1 MPLNI
6 PFNNFFTNFY
16 NMAANPRLHGFI
28 DRQSDSPPPQPPSPS
43 PRLQPQ
49 PQPQQRADRQAMA
62 KNLRIG
68 SKKQKDSS
76 ANMNRAHNSEPAY
89 DQPTG
94 FSQRNTV
101 HGGDQMYPDY
111 TQQENR
117 DKFDDSTVAE
127 DFDDTV
133 SQGNFSNGQNMAVVG
148 VDDFDNRHVR
158 EQVEQDNFQD
168 PQDNRYNMR
177 SPDESDFGH
186 NHIDGPVPHQP
197 HKIFHQYNGPHTQAL
212 GESLYKQSQTPKII
226 FQPHL
231 SPLPQHNSPTKQ
243 KISGRFNQS
252 RHLDTLTNRQ
262 KNGVQ
267 AVESSRKRT
276 SDEGVFSPLPKAG
289 KSQVVED
296 LENAIP
302 REIPPYNIPPPRS
315 ENMQSPQIDGSS
327 DEEEYSEDSS
337 RIKEQPALQSRPV
350 ERFPPANP
358 QQNGAFNLATIQLD
372 YDDATLKNMDYSQLR
387 DESFEAPSAA
397 SEQPSEPDMSLSD
410 RTLNE
415 RVSYHVE
422 QYQAADQKE
431 LDKQRVAMAEFF
443 GNLSK
448 DEWEEAGDWF
458 LERFADTLKALKD
471 ARKEKRDVVAKFERE
486 IEKREGEVKGS
497 LRAYNEDME
506 RMKKGAKG
514 VIEGK
519 ML

>member
-1 MPLNI
+1 
-6 PFNNFFTNFY
+6 
-16 NMAANPRLHGFI
+16 MAANPRLHGFI
-28 DRQSDSPPPQPPSPS
+28 DRQSDSPPPPPQPPSPS

-49 PQPQQRADRQAMA
+49 PQQRPERQVMA
-62 KNLRIG
+62 KNLRIA
-68 SKKQKDSS
+68 SKKQRDAS

-89 DQPTG
+89 DQPAG
-94 FSQRNTV
+94 FPQRNTV
-101 HGGDQMYPDY
+101 HGGDQMYPEY
-111 TQQENR
+111 AQQENR

-148 VDDFDNRHVR
+148 VDDFDNRYVR
-158 EQVEQDNFQD
+158 EHPIQVEQDNFQD
-168 PQDNRYNMR
+168 AQDNGYNGN

-186 NHIDGPVPHQP
+186 NHIDARVPHQS
-197 HKIFHQYNGPHTQAL
+197 HKIFHQYNGQGPHTQAL
-212 GESLYKQSQTPKII
+212 GEPLYKQSQTPKIT

-231 SPLPQHNSPTKQ
+231 SPLPQPNSPTKQ

-262 KNGVQ
+262 KNGMQ
-267 AVESSRKRT
+267 AVESSRKRAL
-276 SDEGVFSPLPKAG
+276 DEGVFSPLPKAG

-302 REIPPYNIPPPRS
+302 REIPPYNIPPPRT

-327 DEEEYSEDSS
+327 DEEQYSEESS
-337 RIKEQPALQSRPV
+337 RMEEQPALQSRPV
-350 ERFPPANP
+350 ERLPPVNP
-358 QQNGAFNLATIQLD
+358 QQQNGNFNLASIQLD
-372 YDDATLKNMDYSQLR
+372 YDDAALRNMDYSQLR

-422 QYQAADQKE
+422 QYQAADQQE

-458 LERFADTLKALKD
+458 LERFADTLKALKE

-497 LRAYNEDME
+497 LQAYNEDME

>member
-1 MPLNI
+1 MATNTRLN
-6 PFNNFFTNFY
+6 
-16 NMAANPRLHGFI
+16 GFI

-43 PRLQPQ
+43 PPRPQ
-49 PQPQQRADRQAMA
+49 PQRTDRQAMA

-76 ANMNRAHNSEPAY
+76 ANTNKAHNSEPAY
-89 DQPTG
+89 DQPAG
-94 FSQRNTV
+94 FPQRNTV

-111 TQQENR
+111 AQQDNR

-127 DFDDTV
+127 DFDETV
-133 SQGNFSNGQNMAVVG
+133 SQGNFPNGQNMAVVG
-148 VDDFDNRHVR
+148 VDGFDNRYVR
-158 EQVEQDNFQD
+158 EHQIQIEQDNFQD
-168 PQDNRYNMR
+168 AQDNRYNVR

-186 NHIDGPVPHQP
+186 NHIDAPVPHQP
-197 HKIFHQYNGPHTQAL
+197 HKIFHQYNGQGPHTQAL
-212 GESLYKQSQTPKII
+212 GESLYKQSQTPKIT

-231 SPLPQHNSPTKQ
+231 SPLPQINSPTKQ

-262 KNGVQ
+262 KNGMQ
-267 AVESSRKRT
+267 AVENSRKRA

-289 KSQVVED
+289 KSQVVAD

-315 ENMQSPQIDGSS
+315 ENMQSPQVDGSS

-350 ERFPPANP
+350 ERLLTANP
-358 QQNGAFNLATIQLD
+358 QQSGTFNLASIQLD
-372 YDDATLKNMDYSQLR
+372 YDDATLKNMDYSLLR

-397 SEQPSEPDMSLSD
+397 SEQPSEPDLSLSD

-422 QYQAADQKE
+422 QYRTADPKE

-458 LERFADTLKALKD
+458 LERFADTLKSLKD

-486 IEKREGEVKGS
+486 IERREGEVKGS
-497 LRAYNEDME
+497 LQAYNEDME

-519 ML
+519 MI